1 MKTEADY
8 GRERKS
14 RKGTSSSASMLMRS
28 TSSTCTMQGGG
39 GEGGR
44 KEGGWGSG
52 GGGFD
57 VTLTTMGV
65 YLAMSN
71 ACTKFWGHHPA
82 LHLCTRPSSV
92 LGHTRHATCSNK
104 YHLKKPKR
112 NPSVDVLSCPSNS
125 FMIVWFG
132 RETHPCH
139 TFASSSVNMHVH
151 QTGSKRPRFCPF
163 VVQPAD
169 AAR

>member
-8 GRERKS
+8 GRERKP

-28 TSSTCTMQGGG
+28 TSSTCTMQGG
-39 GEGGR
+39 GGR

-92 LGHTRHATCSNK
+92 LGHTRSLTPGCTRHTIHCTPRIRNVQQQIPS
-104 YHLKKPKR
+104 KKAEEESFSRRSFVPFQVA
-112 NPSVDVLSCPSNS
+112 PS
-125 FMIVWFG
+125 
-132 RETHPCH
+132 
-139 TFASSSVNMHVH
+139 
-151 QTGSKRPRFCPF
+151 
-163 VVQPAD
+163 
-169 AAR
+169 